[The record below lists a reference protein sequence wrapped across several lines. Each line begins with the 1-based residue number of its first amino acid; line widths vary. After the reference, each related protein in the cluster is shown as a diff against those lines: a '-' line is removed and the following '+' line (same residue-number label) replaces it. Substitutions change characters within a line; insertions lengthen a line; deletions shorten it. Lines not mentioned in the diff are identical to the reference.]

1 MVDWVTTTG
10 ISLASLPRF
19 VTSYTKYRIDA
30 ELTIHCNCC
39 LHCSPENC
47 VDDAD

>member
-30 ELTIHCNCC
+30 ELKIQITATVVFIAH
-39 LHCSPENC
+39 LKI
-47 VDDAD
+47 A